1 MIRVDVKNFDRNA
14 KYAEYTTFKVRLIST
29 GF

>member
-1 MIRVDVKNFDRNA
+1 MIRVDVKTLIGNA
-14 KYAEYTTFKVRLIST
+14 KYAEHTTFKVRLIST